1 MVSRRLQIELAHTV
15 NRYFK
20 LDRRDAGAR
29 VGHTGVAC
37 ELLILM
43 DLRAAP
49 RRQVCPSCRKNF
61 PVGELTITIGGTN
74 HYVRG
79 ELTFTSKGE
88 LTIALKGI

>member
-20 LDRRDAGAR
+20 LDRRDAGAC

-43 DLRAAP
+43 DLWAAP
-49 RRQVCPSCRKNF
+49 RRQVCPNVPEELPCWRTNYYDRGANYY
-61 PVGELTITIGGTN
+61 VG
-74 HYVRG
+74 G
-79 ELTFTSKGE
+79 ELTFT
-88 LTIALKGI
+88 